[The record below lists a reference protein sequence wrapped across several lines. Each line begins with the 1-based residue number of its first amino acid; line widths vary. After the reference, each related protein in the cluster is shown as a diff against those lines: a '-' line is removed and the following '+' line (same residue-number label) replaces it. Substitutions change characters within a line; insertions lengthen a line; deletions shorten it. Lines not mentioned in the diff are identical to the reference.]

1 MKEPEGLLRNEPMS
15 RHTTLHVG
23 GAADFFISCINED
36 GLLEAVEWAKAKNKP
51 LLIIGAGS
59 NLLVSDD
66 GIEGVVIKLDG
77 EFKVLKQVSPTLI
90 SAGCSVFVPE
100 LSRYCAEKGLGGLE
114 FARGIPGSLGGA
126 LVMNAGAYGHS
137 IGELIRSVRL
147 FRDGNFFTINKKE
160 INFGYRE
167 SGFLHESILLFAE
180 IELVPGSAEKLEE
193 TAAEFMRKRKERQPL
208 NAWSAG
214 CAFRNPPGEKAWKLI
229 EESGAHLFKVGG
241 AEVSGL
247 HKNFIINTGKAH
259 ASDIWRLMCMV
270 KDKVKSETG
279 IELEMEVKK
288 VGRW

>member
-1 MKEPEGLLRNEPMS
+1 MKEPEGLIRKEPMS

-23 GAADFFISCINED
+23 GAADFFISCTCEES
-36 GLLEAVEWAKAKNKP
+36 LLEAVEWAKIHNKP
-51 LLIIGAGS
+51 LFIIGAGS

-66 GIEGVVIKLDG
+66 GLDGVVIKLDG
-77 EFKVLKQVSPTLI
+77 EFKAIKQISTAII
-90 SAGCSVFVPE
+90 SAGCGVFVPE

-137 IGELIRSVRL
+137 IGEFVNAVRL
-147 FRDGNFFTINKKE
+147 LRDGKIFTISKKE

-180 IELVPGSAEKLEE
+180 IELVPDSPEKLEE
-193 TAAEFMRKRKERQPL
+193 TAAVFMKKRKERQPL

-214 CAFRNPPGEKAWKLI
+214 CAFRNPPGETAWKLI
-229 EESGAHLFKVGG
+229 EGSGAHLFKVGG

-247 HKNFIINTGKAH
+247 HKNFIINTGKAS
-259 ASDIWRLMCMV
+259 ASDIWRLICMV